1 MRKGRME
8 LRRGPV
14 LAPGG
19 GARKRIAHLDRL
31 PSDLRAVERVHR
43 VLGVVLVLEGNE
55 AEGLALRA
63 ENFCDGAE
71 LSEGLPEGVLIG
83 ASEHEARVAVHGP
96 ETERG
101 DRGRGFA
108 RQLRTR
114 NRAARRVASPR
125 APDVVVPLPKAGRG
139 KVLRNRGGSR
149 RTSEASTSLARCPS
163 SVVLPDPTLSRA
175 PRSFCVLRYSLLS
188 SVSMFSLKS

>member
-1 MRKGRME
+1 MR
-8 LRRGPV
+8 
-14 LAPGG
+14 PGG

-114 NRAARRVASPR
+114 NRAARRVASSR
-125 APDVVVPLPKAGRG
+125 APDVVVPLPKAGRE
-139 KVLRNRGGSR
+139 RFCEIAGG
-149 RTSEASTSLARCPS
+149 
-163 SVVLPDPTLSRA
+163 VVA
-175 PRSFCVLRYSLLS
+175 PRRLPLRLPGVHRLSFFPILLS
-188 SVSMFSLKS
+188 LERLGPSALLFCCRFQCFSLKS